1 MDYVASAFDIAKYII
16 NSVEVDNLKLQ
27 KLLYYSQAVH
37 LVLSNN
43 KSKLFSDDIQA
54 WQYGPVVPSVYHKYK
69 KYGFDIIKCTNSKKN
84 ISKEEIE
91 SLDITLSYY
100 GQMQSFD
107 LVARTH
113 NESSWRDVYNP
124 NKRNT
129 IITTDSIYN
138 FYKDKFKFE

>member
-1 MDYVASAFDIAKYII
+1 MANVFDIAKYII

-37 LVLSNN
+37 LVLSDN
-43 KSKLFSDDIQA
+43 KSKLFSDNIQA

-69 KYGFDIIKCTNSKKN
+69 KYGFDTIKCTNSKIN
-84 ISKEEIE
+84 VSKEEIE
-91 SLDITLSYY
+91 SLDIALNYY
-100 GQMQSFD
+100 GQMQAFE
-107 LVARTH
+107 LVTRTH
-113 NESSWRDVYNP
+113 NESPWRDVYNP

-129 IITTDSIYN
+129 VITTDSIYH